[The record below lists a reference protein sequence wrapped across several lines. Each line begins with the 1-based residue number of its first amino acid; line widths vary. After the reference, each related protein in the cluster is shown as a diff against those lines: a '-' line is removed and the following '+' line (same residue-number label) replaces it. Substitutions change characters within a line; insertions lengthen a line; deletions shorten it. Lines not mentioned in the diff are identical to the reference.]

1 MGRDESKVVIV
12 AATSKLENLEP
23 ALRRPGRLDMEVEIG
38 VPGVKARADILA
50 GILGEVLSTVS
61 EEDLTRLARDTHGF
75 VGADLESL
83 IGQARLEAG
92 SEKVLTME
100 HLLKVRTRVKP
111 SAMREVL
118 VEVPEVTWADIG
130 GLEGLKLKLRQAVEW
145 PVKHPE
151 VFTRMGISA
160 PKGLLMYGPPGCSKT
175 MIAKALANESGLNFL
190 SIKGPELFSKWVGES
205 ERAVREVFRRARQVL
220 TLICL
225 TFVIEGIYSLKVK
238 PSIVF
243 FDEIDAIGGARGG
256 GAGKVGDRVLAQLL
270 TEMDGVEGLEGVS

>member
-1 MGRDESKVVIV
+1 MVV

-38 VPGVKARADILA
+38 VPGVKARAEILT
-50 GILGEVLSTVS
+50 GTLGEVENTVS

-83 IGQARLEAG
+83 VGQARLEAG
-92 SEKVLTME
+92 SEEALTMN

-160 PKGLLMYGPPGCSKT
+160 PRGLLMYGPPGCSKT

-205 ERAVREVFRRARQVL
+205 ERAVREVFRRARQVRVADSEVSQK
-220 TLICL
+220 LIPFDDNI
-225 TFVIEGIYSLKVK
+225 FVKAC
-238 PSIVF
+238 F
-243 FDEIDAIGGARGG
+243 FR
-256 GAGKVGDRVLAQLL
+256 
-270 TEMDGVEGLEGVS
+270 

>member
-1 MGRDESKVVIV
+1 MIV

-175 MIAKALANESGLNFL
+175 MIAKALANESRLNFL